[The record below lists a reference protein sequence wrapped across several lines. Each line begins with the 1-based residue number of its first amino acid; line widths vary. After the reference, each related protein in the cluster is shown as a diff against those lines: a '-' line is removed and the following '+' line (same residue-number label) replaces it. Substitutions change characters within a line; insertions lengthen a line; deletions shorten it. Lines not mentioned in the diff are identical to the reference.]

1 MRRLSWFALA
11 ALGLSLLACVHP
23 GAGVRR
29 IGRIEAKIDQLIA
42 GQALQQA
49 ALDEL
54 LALARAQG
62 TGEITLFFPWA
73 SSRLPADQEE
83 RLVRFVDHLA
93 HEAHG
98 RTLLLVSVGSATDW
112 RSADWNDP
120 LSRRRAEAPRALVSQ
135 HLVHL
140 PHRWLKVVAQ
150 GSQGA
155 PVGAKGQTWRH
166 VRVIAVY
173 DEATLPPLKAD
184 PAVEAPD
191 GR

>member
-42 GQALQQA
+42 GQAQQQA

-62 TGEITLFFPWA
+62 TGELTLFFPWA
-73 SSRLPADQEE
+73 SSRLPADQEA

-140 PHRWLKVVAQ
+140 PHRWLQVVAQ
-150 GSQGA
+150 GSRGA
-155 PVGAKGQTWRH
+155 PTGAKGETWRH
-166 VRVIAVY
+166 VRLIAVY
-173 DEATLPPLKAD
+173 DEASLPPLESA
-184 PAVEAPD
+184 EAAPPPLGD
-191 GR
+191 